1 MSSKSRVIVSSESSG
16 DSVLAKYILAAL
28 AVVFLVLAV
37 TRRATPMSHPQ
48 TRAWLIIGVI
58 FAAVSAWLFSQG

>member
-16 DSVLAKYILAAL
+16 DSVAAKYILAAL
-28 AVVFLVLAV
+28 AVVFLVLAI
-37 TRRATPMSHPQ
+37 TRRAHPLSHPQ

>member
-1 MSSKSRVIVSSESSG
+1 M
-16 DSVLAKYILAAL
+16 LAKYILAAL
-28 AVVFLVLAV
+28 AVVFLVLAI
-37 TRRATPMSHPQ
+37 TRRTNPLSHPQ

>member
-1 MSSKSRVIVSSESSG
+1 VA
-16 DSVLAKYILAAL
+16 AKYILAAL
-28 AVVFLVLAV
+28 AVVFLVLAI
-37 TRRATPMSHPQ
+37 TRRAHPLSHPQ